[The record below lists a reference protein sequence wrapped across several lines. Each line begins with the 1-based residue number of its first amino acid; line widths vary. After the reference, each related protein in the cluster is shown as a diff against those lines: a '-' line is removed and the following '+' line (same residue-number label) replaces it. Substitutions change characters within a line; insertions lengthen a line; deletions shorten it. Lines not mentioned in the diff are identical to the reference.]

1 MRHRGITPTSL
12 MACLMAMLAMGML
25 IQYSDITVGVSFA
38 SEHALALPALW
49 VLVPLLALGG
59 VVFLLSRRH
68 LLGRAEL
75 LCVVYCML
83 ISAPLM
89 SQGFWHRIVAIVA
102 TNPRMADFEKLDAM
116 NDRLWPHGANL
127 LAGVLSA
134 DNKQLR
140 IDGECRWE
148 DVEVERGRTQT
159 IPVLSNREAQAQSRL
174 VVTLP
179 VAVDG
184 KGGVV
189 PESPYIVSVLVR
201 AVDLGPTA
209 SYSCRVRADDQPE
222 FVEFFSA
229 SLTPK
234 VNFLHRTGFRR
245 VGAYGVRFPAGARAT
260 YTVEFALQGNG
271 RLELHDPKLLN
282 VASLEALYK
291 GRLMVTASEAAA
303 LTPAQAS
310 QAVVRPDSLWSWQ
323 GVRFVLGGYIPIR
336 DWVGP
341 ISVWTSFILL
351 LLSATF
357 AINVIMRRQWLDGE
371 RFQLP
376 LAAPLAAML
385 EGADEDRPLSPI
397 WSNRLMHLGFA
408 IALAWM
414 MLKLWHFHNPA
425 VPDVAVRV
433 PLQDYFNDPSWGK
446 MWERWRFEI
455 EGVFL
460 SLCIFM
466 ELNVLLSLV
475 VGYALFRCQFWL
487 GEVGGL
493 TVDPNYPYTDAQG
506 IGAYL
511 GYALI
516 LVVLSRKYLWQ
527 TLKEAVAGDRGQR
540 NGEALSY
547 RGAYLLL
554 FGCLAGSVVWA
565 KWLGI
570 ASGSMLVFFVFLTT
584 IGFVTARLRAEC
596 GTPWGYFVPWNL
608 ALFLGLLGG
617 VWRFGPEAM
626 IFCYLASFM
635 IAPTVF
641 YLIPGAQMELL
652 GLGHRWNVTPRHL
665 VVAATLGVLGG
676 MIIGGWV
683 FLSNAYALGGDT
695 SRYQWAF
702 DTKWWYFFPYNQD
715 LTAAN
720 NQMLGQAAAGTGGD
734 PAWVAFG
741 VAAAVSVALTLLR
754 QFFSGFWFHPIGFL
768 LGSTDFMNYVWGSA
782 LTAWVVRSVALR
794 LGGAATVRDK
804 LRPFFIGTFLGSCV
818 AYLLILC
825 HGAYLQS
832 LGLEGVYPVL
842 TP

>member
-1 MRHRGITPTSL
+1 MKQRGITPASL
-12 MACLMAMLAMGML
+12 MACLLAMLAMGML
-25 IQYSDITVGVSFA
+25 IQYSDITIGVSFA
-38 SEHALALPALW
+38 SEHALALPAIW
-49 VLVPLLALGG
+49 VLVPLLALCGLSF
-59 VVFLLSRRH
+59 FLARRH

-75 LCVVYCML
+75 LCVIYCML

-89 SQGFWHRIVAIVA
+89 TQGFWHRIVAIVA

-127 LAGVLSA
+127 LAGTLTPA
-134 DNKQLR
+134 GTGMRTGGD
-140 IDGECRWE
+140 CRWE
-148 DVEVERGRTQT
+148 EIEVERGRMQQ
-159 IPVLSNREAQAQSRL
+159 IPVLSNADVRAQSHL
-174 VVTLP
+174 AITLP
-179 VAVDG
+179 VASEG
-184 KGGVV
+184 RTGVV

-201 AVDLGPTA
+201 AIGIGPTA
-209 SYSCRVRADDQPE
+209 SYTCRVRADDNPE
-222 FVEFFSA
+222 FVEFFSS
-229 SLTPK
+229 SLSPK

-245 VGAYGVRFPAGARAT
+245 VGAYGVRFPAGARAS
-260 YTVEFALQGNG
+260 YTIEFGLQGNG

-291 GRLMVTASEAAA
+291 GRLMVTADEAAA
-303 LTPAQAS
+303 LPPALAS
-310 QAVVRPDSLWSWQ
+310 QAIIRPDSLWSVK
-323 GVRFVLGGYIPIR
+323 GMLFVLGGYIPVR

-341 ISVWTSFILL
+341 ISAWTSFILL

-357 AINVIMRRQWLDGE
+357 AVNVIMRRQWLDSE

-376 LAAPLAAML
+376 LTGPLVAML
-385 EGADEDRPLSPI
+385 EDADADRPMPSI
-397 WSNRLMHLGFA
+397 WSNRLMYLGFA

-414 MLKLWHFHNPA
+414 MLKFWHFHNPK
-425 VPDVAVRV
+425 VPDVTVKV
-433 PLQDYFNDPSWGK
+433 PLQEYFNDPSWGK

-475 VGYALFRCQFWL
+475 IGYALYRCQFWL
-487 GEVGGL
+487 GEIGGL
-493 TVDPNYPYTDAQG
+493 TADPNYPYTDAQG

-511 GYALI
+511 GYAVILI
-516 LVVLSRKYLWQ
+516 ALSRKYLWC
-527 TLKEAVAGDRGQR
+527 TLKAAVAGRRAGS

-554 FGCLAGSVVWA
+554 LGTLVGSVLWA
-565 KWLGI
+565 YWLGI
-570 ASGSMLVFFVFLTT
+570 AAGSMLVFFVFLVT
-584 IGFVTARLRAEC
+584 IGFVAARLRAEC

-652 GLGHRWNVTPRHL
+652 GLGHRWNVSPRHL

-676 MIIGGWV
+676 MLIGGWV

-715 LTAAN
+715 LNAAN
-720 NQMLGQAAAGTGGD
+720 NQMLGQAVAATGTD
-734 PAWVAFG
+734 PAWISFG
-741 VAAAVSVALTLLR
+741 ASAGIMIVLTLLR
-754 QFFSGFWFHPIGFL
+754 QLFSGFWFHPVGFL

-782 LTAWVVRSVALR
+782 LTAWVIRSVALR

-804 LRPFFIGTFLGSCV
+804 LRPFFVGAFLGSCT
-818 AYLLILC
+818 AYLVVLC
-825 HGAYLQS
+825 HGAYLRS
-832 LGLEGVYPVL
+832 LGLEGIYPVL